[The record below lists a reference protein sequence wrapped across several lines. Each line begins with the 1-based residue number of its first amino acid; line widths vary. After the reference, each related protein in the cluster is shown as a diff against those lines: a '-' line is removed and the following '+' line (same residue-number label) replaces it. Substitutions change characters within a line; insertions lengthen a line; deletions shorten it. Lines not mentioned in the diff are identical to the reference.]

1 MTPLQRI
8 REDPQ
13 KVRDMLAARG
23 FDAPLDRILEL
34 DRKARDLRAQVE
46 SLNAERNKAS
56 RGGPPS
62 EEVKAR
68 MREVGERIKAD
79 QAELT
84 ALEAE
89 RDEKLLWIPNEI
101 APGVP
106 QGKDEHDNKVLRQ
119 DKPRQLDLVPQPH
132 WDFGEALGILDIPR
146 GTKLSGSRF
155 YVLRGA
161 GAALQRAL
169 IAWMIDLKIA
179 AGFTEIYPPF
189 VTRRETLV
197 GSAHLPHFDENL
209 YRDED
214 DDVWL
219 LPTAEPQLVGLH
231 RDEILDA
238 AALPRRYVAYTAC
251 FRREHMSAGRD
262 VRGIKRGHEFDKVEM
277 VVHCAPEESPA
288 WLDKMTALAVE
299 VLEKLELPVRVSER
313 CTGDLGFT
321 AIRGFDVDVWSP
333 AANEWLEVSSASN
346 CGSFQAERSS
356 IRFRREAGG
365 KPEHVHILNASGL
378 ALARLMIAIMEN
390 YQHKDG
396 SLEIP
401 KAVRSYMGGREKIA
415 PGEFSLSS

>member
-23 FDAPLDRILEL
+23 FDAPLDRLLEL
-34 DRKARDLRAQVE
+34 DRKARDLRGQVE

-390 YQHKDG
+390 YQRKDG

-415 PGEFSLSS
+415 PGEFAL

>member
-56 RGGPPS
+56 RGGPPG

-68 MREVGERIKAD
+68 MRKVGERIKAD

-321 AIRGFDVDVWSP
+321 AMRGFDVDVWSP

-356 IRFRREAGG
+356 IRFRREPGG

-390 YQHKDG
+390 YQRKDG

-415 PGEFSLSS
+415 PGEFAL

>member
-62 EEVKAR
+62 EEVEAR

-321 AIRGFDVDVWSP
+321 AMRGFDVDVWSP

-415 PGEFSLSS
+415 PGEFSL

>member
-101 APGVP
+101 APGVQ
-106 QGKDEHDNKVLRQ
+106 QGKDKHDNKVLRQ

-321 AIRGFDVDVWSP
+321 AMRGFDVDVWSP

-415 PGEFSLSS
+415 PGEFSL

>member
-8 REDPQ
+8 REDPG
-13 KVRDMLAARG
+13 KVREMLVARG
-23 FDAPLDRILEL
+23 FDAPLERILEL

-62 EEVKAR
+62 DEVKAR
-68 MREVGERIKAD
+68 MREVGERIKSLQSD
-79 QAELT
+79 LT

-101 APGVP
+101 DARVP
-106 QGKDEHDNKVLRQ
+106 RGKDEHDNKVVRQ
-119 DKPRQLDLVPQPH
+119 DKPKSLELSPRPH
-132 WDFGEALGILDIPR
+132 WEFGESLGILDIPR

-169 IAWMIDLKIA
+169 IAWMIDLKTA

-189 VTRRETLV
+189 VTRRETLI

-219 LPTAEPQLVGLH
+219 IPTAEPQLVGLH
-231 RDEILDA
+231 RDETFDA
-238 AALPRRYVAYTAC
+238 ASLPRRYVAYTAS

-262 VRGIKRGHEFDKVEM
+262 VRGIKRGHQFDKVEM
-277 VVHCAPEESPA
+277 VVHCAPDDSPE

-299 VLEKLELPVRVSER
+299 VLEKLELPVRVTER

-321 AIRGFDVDVWSP
+321 AMRGFDVDAWGP

-346 CGSFQAERSS
+346 CGSFQSERSN

-365 KPEHVHILNASGL
+365 KLEHVHILNASGV
-378 ALARLMIAIMEN
+378 ALPRLMIAIMEN
-390 YQHKDG
+390 YQRQDG

-401 KAVRSYMGGREKIA
+401 KVIRSYMGGRERIA
-415 PGEFSLSS
+415 PGEFTL

>member
-8 REDPQ
+8 REDPE
-13 KVRDMLAARG
+13 KVRDMLAVRG
-23 FDAPLDRILEL
+23 FEAPLDRILEL

-46 SLNAERNKAS
+46 ALNAERNKAS

-62 EEVKAR
+62 DDVRAR
-68 MREVGERIKAD
+68 MREVGERIKAL
-79 QAELT
+79 QTELT

-89 RDEKLLWIPNEI
+89 RDEKALWIPNEI
-101 APGVP
+101 DPRVP
-106 QGKDEHDNKVLRQ
+106 RGKDEHDNKVIRKDEPKQLEVT
-119 DKPRQLDLVPQPH
+119 PRPH
-132 WDFGEALGILDIPR
+132 WEFGEALGILDIPR

-169 IAWMIDLKIA
+169 IAWMIDLKID
-179 AGFTEIYPPF
+179 AGFTEIYPPS

-197 GSAHLPHFDENL
+197 GSAHLPHFDDNL

-214 DDVWL
+214 NDVWL
-219 LPTAEPQLVGLH
+219 IPTAEPQLVGLH
-231 RDEILDA
+231 RDETFDA
-238 AALPRRYVAYTAC
+238 GALPKRYVAFTPC

-262 VRGIKRGHEFDKVEM
+262 VRGIKRVHWFDKVEM
-277 VVHCAPEESPA
+277 VVHCAPDESPA

-299 VLEKLELPVRVSER
+299 VLEKLELPVRVTER

-321 AIRGFDVDVWSP
+321 VMRGFDVDAWGP

-346 CGSFQAERSS
+346 CGSFQAERSN

-365 KPEHVHILNASGL
+365 KPEHIHILNASGL
-378 ALARLMIAIMEN
+378 ALPRLMIAILEN
-390 YQHKDG
+390 YQQKDG

-401 KAVRSYMGGREKIA
+401 KAVRSYMRGRTKIA
-415 PGEFSLSS
+415 PGEFSL